1 MTPSLPYSTGDAFPR
16 DAKARFL
23 AAIDTITDLGDGP
36 QRLCAACVMV
46 LPVQRAGI
54 VLNVSGIGLEVL
66 AASDA
71 VAEKVE
77 WTQVTLGE
85 GPAVDSIAAAV
96 PMSLVDPGRGDRWPV
111 FLSEIRNLGLGGIY
125 AVPLNVG
132 AIKVGALDLY
142 SAAGETL
149 CAQDMGDAVAI
160 AEILTA
166 VLLSIG
172 PDGRLPDSLGPW
184 WNQPLSTREVHQA
197 TGMTMAQLGID
208 ARSAYVR
215 LQAFAFGNRRLLND
229 VARDVVTRRLR
240 FHPESDEG
248 LPPGQEAPKC

>member
-1 MTPSLPYSTGDAFPR
+1 MTGNALPR
-16 DAKARFL
+16 DPKARFM
-23 AAIDTITDLGDGP
+23 AAIDTLTHLGDGP
-36 QRLCAACVMV
+36 QRLCAACVMA

-54 VLNVSGIGLEVL
+54 LLNVSGMGLEVL

-71 VAEKVE
+71 VAERVE

-85 GPAVDSIAAAV
+85 GPAVDSIAAGV
-96 PMSLVDPGRGDRWPV
+96 PMSLFDPARSERWPV
-111 FLSEIRNLGLGGIY
+111 FLSEVRNLGLGEIY
-125 AVPLNVG
+125 ALPLNIG

-142 SAAGETL
+142 SATGDTL
-149 CAQDMGDAVAI
+149 CGQDMGDAVAI

-172 PDGRLPDSLGPW
+172 PDGRIPDSLGPW

-197 TGMTMAQLGID
+197 TGMAMAQRGID

-229 VARDVVTRRLR
+229 VARDVVSRRLR
-240 FHPESDEG
+240 FHPEPDEG
-248 LPPGQEAPKC
+248 PTPGQEAPKC